1 MFCKCGGKRKDY
13 PLAGWRII
21 RLKYT
26 PHHWSRIYCLNCKCV
41 WVTGAGYV
49 EQTPEQNGQQNLFKY
64 DEFNG

>member
-13 PLAGWRII
+13 PLTGWRII

-26 PHHWSRIYCLNCKCV
+26 PHRWSRLYCRNCKCS
-41 WVTGAGYV
+41 WVTGAAYV
-49 EQTPEQNGQQNLFKY
+49 EQTPEQHGQTNLFKY